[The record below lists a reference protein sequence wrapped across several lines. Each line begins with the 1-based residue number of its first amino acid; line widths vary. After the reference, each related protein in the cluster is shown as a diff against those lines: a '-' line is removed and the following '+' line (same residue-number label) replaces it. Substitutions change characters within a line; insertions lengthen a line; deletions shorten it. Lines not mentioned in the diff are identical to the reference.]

1 MTKSIVKA
9 KDYDVKIKFDGVEQ
23 FIGLEDIKINGKPL
37 KTHIEN
43 VEKLIIDLKVLE
55 EVAFKSLQEK
65 DIEINILNKA
75 VKELQATV
83 KKLVE
88 IERLG
93 IEKVLRKWKNG
104 FLMYW

>member
-9 KDYDVKIKFDGVEQ
+9 KNYDVKIKFDGVEQ
-23 FIGLEDIKINGKPL
+23 FISLEDIKINGKPL

-93 IEKVLRKWKNG
+93 IEKVLRK
-104 FLMYW
+104 

>member
-9 KDYDVKIKFDGVEQ
+9 KNYDVKIKFDGVEQ
-23 FIGLEDIKINGKPL
+23 FISLEDIKINGKPL

-65 DIEINILNKA
+65 DIEIGLLNKT
-75 VKELQATV
+75 VKELQETV

-93 IEKVLRKWKNG
+93 IEKVLRK
-104 FLMYW
+104 

>member
-9 KDYDVKIKFDGVEQ
+9 KNYDVKIKFDGVEQ
-23 FIGLEDIKINGKPL
+23 FISLEDIKINGKTL
-37 KTHIEN
+37 KIHIEN
-43 VEKLIIDLKVLE
+43 VEKLIVDLKVLE
-55 EVAFKSLQEK
+55 EVTFKSLQEK

-93 IEKVLRKWKNG
+93 IEKVLRK
-104 FLMYW
+104 